1 MRVLRAGDAGWFAEK
16 QREQARWD
24 AAVLVPR
31 PGCPIFGLAS
41 PALRPVRVAGYQVQ
55 NGDWM
60 SIGLRYGEI
69 NAGPGVTV
77 TTAAVA
83 AVAATVAAAE
93 QDQAADKISAGNNSM
108 DGVSADKISAG
119 KISADK
125 ISADLRE
132 AIDLAE
138 CNPGVAIRTA
148 RPGEVSRERLPA
160 GDALVMRDGGCWAA
174 RLLTPP
180 GTVIVTIA
188 GRDVDPAQVF
198 LEELA
203 DLRPVIEARLAEFL
217 ARLERLR

>member
-108 DGVSADKISAG
+108 DGVSADKISA
-119 KISADK
+119 DK

>member
-1 MRVLRAGDAGWFAEK
+1 VRVLRAGDAGWFAEK

-108 DGVSADKISAG
+108 DGVSADKISA
-119 KISADK
+119 DK

>member
-1 MRVLRAGDAGWFAEK
+1 VRVLRAGDAGWFAEK

-83 AVAATVAAAE
+83 AVAATVAAAQ

-108 DGVSADKISAG
+108 DGVSAD

>member
-83 AVAATVAAAE
+83 AVAATVAAAQ

-108 DGVSADKISAG
+108 DGVSAD

>member
-1 MRVLRAGDAGWFAEK
+1 VRVLRAGDAGWFAEK